1 MQPKIF
7 LASLFVG
14 IAAAM
19 PQDFVFPDDEGDG
32 CDQGMAIDGPQGPAC
47 IGAHNENYGP
57 PKAKDTCTG
66 PVCLR
71 FPGCDELVK
80 GPDGCDV
87 CPPGCEV
94 GNKNQAAPQ
103 A

>member
-47 IGAHNENYGP
+47 IGTHNENYGP

-66 PVCLR
+66 PISRLR
-71 FPGCDELVK
+71 
-80 GPDGCDV
+80 
-87 CPPGCEV
+87 
-94 GNKNQAAPQ
+94 
-103 A
+103 